1 MKKLWIGILAFV
13 IVLSI
18 ETTSV
23 LAAGSEVRR
32 NYIDADNNGVCDYFR
47 TVCEHINTVR
57 DNVCRHF
64 RNDGSYI
71 GANGGGFCGNSHA
84 CDGRR

>member
-1 MKKLWIGILAFV
+1 MNGLGGVSMKKLWIGILAFV

-47 TVCEHINTVR
+47 DRKSVV
-57 DNVCRHF
+57 
-64 RNDGSYI
+64 
-71 GANGGGFCGNSHA
+71 
-84 CDGRR
+84 